1 MPDRALPRGAGQ
13 VVERAY
19 PTGTLY
25 GIRIALGDRRV
36 YLPLGNQRDGWTPEL
51 AARVLA
57 VVSTACGAQRAVCC
71 AQRRRRRW
79 RRG

>member
-1 MPDRALPRGAGQ
+1 MPDRALPHGAGQ
-13 VVERAY
+13 AVERAY

-25 GIRIALGDRRV
+25 GVCIAVGDRRV
-36 YLPLGNQRDGWTPEL
+36 YLPLGHERDGWNLEL

-57 VVSTACGAQRAVCC
+57 VVSTACGDRRAVCC

-79 RRG
+79 RG